1 MVSSQIREVVRMSV
15 PKPQRSVSDMEF
27 LRTARELQIFTIH
40 KCKNFPKR
48 YSFYISIPL
57 ANASTRVY
65 ENVKRGNSIYPSI
78 ENGRFNAHE
87 VQMRRD
93 FFLQANAELYSMV
106 SQIEVAEEMFGLDKE
121 IIHQWIKLVDREIT
135 LVKGVM
141 DSDKKRYTKPN

>member
-1 MVSSQIREVVRMSV
+1 MSV

-27 LRTARELQIFTIH
+27 LRTARELQIFTIR

-65 ENVKRGNSIYPSI
+65 ENVKRGNSIYPT
-78 ENGRFNAHE
+78 NKHE
-87 VQMRRD
+87 AQMRRD
-93 FFLQANAELYSMV
+93 CFLQAIAELYSIV
-106 SQIEVAEEMFGLDKE
+106 SQIEVAEEMFSLDRE
-121 IIHQWIKLVDREIT
+121 IIHQWVQLVDREIT

-141 DSDKKRYTKPN
+141 DSDKKRYSKLS